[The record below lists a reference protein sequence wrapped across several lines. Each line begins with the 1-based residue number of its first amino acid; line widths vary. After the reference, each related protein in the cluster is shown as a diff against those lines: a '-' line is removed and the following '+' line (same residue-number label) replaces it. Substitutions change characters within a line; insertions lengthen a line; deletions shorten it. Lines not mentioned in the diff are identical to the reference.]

1 MLLPQSQNMAG
12 ILSMQIETAFV
23 ILPGISAAMLTPT
36 MMGYVIIVAPARTGV
51 PTISQTQ
58 TVIVFVT
65 IILAREWAK
74 NVVSGA
80 DAISIIGGNIMR
92 SEQEVNRA
100 IEQYSDMIRRL
111 CMIHLKNYADTEDIF
126 QTVFLKYVL
135 SSVSFESK
143 EREKAWFIRVTI
155 NACKDLLKSFIR
167 SRTISLDEI
176 IEQPSEMSVDDRD
189 VLEAVLS
196 LPQKYKDVVYLHYYE
211 DYTAPQI
218 SRILGKNVNTIYT
231 LITRSKRLLRE
242 KLGGDGYE

>member
-1 MLLPQSQNMAG
+1 MPQSQNMAG

-58 TVIVFVT
+58 TVIVFVR

-135 SSVSFESK
+135 SFVSFESK
-143 EREKAWFIRVTI
+143 EHEKAWFIRVTI

-167 SRTISLDEI
+167 GRTISLDER

-211 DYTAPQI
+211 DYTALQI
-218 SRILGKNVNTIYT
+218 SRILGKM
-231 LITRSKRLLRE
+231 
-242 KLGGDGYE
+242 

>member
-143 EREKAWFIRVTI
+143 EHEKAWFIRVTI

-167 SRTISLDEI
+167 SRTVSLDER

>member
-12 ILSMQIETAFV
+12 ILSMQIKTAFV
-23 ILPGISAAMLTPT
+23 ILPGISAAMLTPI

-143 EREKAWFIRVTI
+143 EHEKAWFIRVTI

-167 SRTISLDEI
+167 SRTISLDER

>member
-1 MLLPQSQNMAG
+1 MPQSQNMAG

-143 EREKAWFIRVTI
+143 EHEKAWFIRVTI

-167 SRTISLDEI
+167 SRTISLDER
-176 IEQPSEMSVDDRD
+176 PSEMSVDDRD